1 MKGANISSNQKF
13 RVYSVNVYHE
23 KTFTKYIR
31 NFHLCQINSHQKFQA
46 NEGLAGARAKCYNAA
61 HKVLSS
67 EPKLQLYLVHILS
80 LKGLLTC
87 QRAF

>member
-1 MKGANISSNQKF
+1 MFIMKNK
-13 RVYSVNVYHE
+13 
-23 KTFTKYIR
+23 FTKYIR
-31 NFHLCQINSHQKFQA
+31 NSHLCQINSHQKFQA
-46 NEGLAGARAKCYNAA
+46 NEGLAGARVKCYNAA

-87 QRAF
+87 QKCDSELARRLAGVL